1 MEFHSSNFARPGV
14 TYEKTKLGEQ
24 PRGRS
29 VYLERDLDRLRYRS
43 LSGVR
48 SAMTLFLA
56 VVLLLLNVAD
66 VEFTRV
72 ALSIGVQ
79 EANPL
84 AAWVISALGVN
95 GLYILKMPVCL
106 SVVAYAILAH
116 RVPVLIT
123 LALAG
128 AIGVYLTLLAY
139 HLENLL

>member
-1 MEFHSSNFARPGV
+1 
-14 TYEKTKLGEQ
+14 
-24 PRGRS
+24 
-29 VYLERDLDRLRYRS
+29 
-43 LSGVR
+43 
-48 SAMTLFLA
+48 MTLFLA